1 METVGAHALVL
12 QTLLLEAIDA
22 AQVAICVY
30 DEEGRYATVNDCAC
44 RILGCSRAELL
55 SHDVGDFTPGGFDR
69 RRLASN
75 KMREGV
81 RLVRRKDGT
90 SVPVAFVVVPTKVG
104 HLPYYLSF
112 WWTLDPGDP
121 RAADAR

>member
-1 METVGAHALVL
+1 MESLSAHELIL

-44 RILGCSRAELL
+44 ELL
-55 SHDVGDFTPGGFDR
+55 GYSREEVLRHDIGDFTADGFDR
-69 RRLASN
+69 TRLLSN

-81 RLVRRKDGT
+81 RLVHRKDGST
-90 SVPVAFVVVPTKVG
+90 FPVAFLVVPTRVG
-104 HLPYYLSF
+104 HLPYYLSV
-112 WWTLDPGDP
+112 WWALDPDDP
-121 RAADAR
+121 RAADAS